1 MQISEKILADFQQG
15 RLESFYM
22 EIYPSLYRY
31 AARVLG
37 ASRGYLAED
46 CVQEAVYRL
55 YKHSH
60 EFDTPLK
67 MKSFLFTCVRNEVV
81 NIFRKNER
89 HNSFVSHERYI
100 QDKLSDTLMDEFV
113 LQETLDRLYAAID
126 RLPKELRELFDMSFE
141 QGMKNKDIAQLLR
154 LSPETIKKRK
164 ARLISLLRQHFS
176 GDEHVLFLLF
186 VFCSR

>member
-1 MQISEKILADFQQG
+1 
-15 RLESFYM
+15 
-22 EIYPSLYRY
+22 
-31 AARVLG
+31 
-37 ASRGYLAED
+37 
-46 CVQEAVYRL
+46 
-55 YKHSH
+55 
-60 EFDTPLK
+60 

-126 RLPKELRELFDMSFE
+126 RLPRELRELFDMSFE
-141 QGMKNKDIAQLLR
+141 QGMKNKDIALLLR

-176 GDEHVLFLLF
+176 GDERVLFLLF